1 MSGSVVVDCS
11 VGFFLSAMN
20 VKISKKLDRFVA
32 HVDVKRLV
40 SDNELDGESKYCL
53 PKATVKE
60 AMESGI
66 KLDHSDED
74 GSMGA

>member
-1 MSGSVVVDCS
+1 MSGSGVVDYG
-11 VGFFLSAMN
+11 VGFFLFAMN
-20 VKISKKLDRFVA
+20 VEISKNSDRFVA

-40 SDNELDGESKYCL
+40 SENELDVESKHCL
-53 PKATVKE
+53 PKGTVKE
-60 AMESGI
+60 AMEGGI